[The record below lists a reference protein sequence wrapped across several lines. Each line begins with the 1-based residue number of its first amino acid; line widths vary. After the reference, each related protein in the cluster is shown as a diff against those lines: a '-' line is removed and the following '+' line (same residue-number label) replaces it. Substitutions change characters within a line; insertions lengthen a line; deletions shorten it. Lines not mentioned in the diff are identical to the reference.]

1 VFLRSI
7 LAALISACLVSS
19 MTAAAGAEAEPKIVN
34 PIVVESF
41 DGTPIV
47 ATLMLPAEAS
57 RRHRVPVV
65 FQTHG
70 WGGTREESPG
80 GFTARLL
87 ENGYA
92 VLTWDS
98 RGFGDSG
105 GEANVDSPEF
115 EVRDAQALID
125 FVAKRPEILTD
136 APGDPRMGWIGGS
149 YAGGIQLNT
158 AAVDARPDAII
169 PEIAWADL
177 VQDLYPNRV
186 IKKTWDQ
193 LLYAA
198 GAAAATGDGLDSPAG
213 PQTGVYAQEIH
224 QAEVMG
230 SATGEFP
237 EDVEKWFA
245 ARSTIINTPKITAP
259 TMIIQGTVD
268 TLFPLEDAFAHYAI
282 LKRNGVPVKLV
293 TYCAGHTLGCSYPGG
308 ASGYPEEEGSE
319 KPPIYEDRMLAWL
332 DRHVKGVR
340 GETGPEIEWQA
351 QDGFYYGASRYPLRG
366 TRMIEA
372 KAVETG
378 TLVGPGP
385 TGGDGPADGN
395 PAPDFELGGSAARA
409 VILEARKKETPIV
422 GVPRVRLTGEATGVT
437 AFAFFELVD
446 EAPDGTLTTV
456 DDQTMPIRLASG
468 EVKETLALHGVSWL
482 LKPGHKLLLEVTT
495 GSTQYDIPRTG
506 PFAVSLKAV
515 TKLPLTKLRGNLRPV
530 GSRPGSHHD

>member
-1 VFLRSI
+1 MRSTI
-7 LAALISACLVSS
+7 AALVTACLMSS
-19 MTAAAGAEAEPKIVN
+19 MTAAAGAAVEPKIVD

-47 ATLMLPAEAS
+47 ATLMLPAGAS
-57 RRHRVPVV
+57 RRNRVPVV

-70 WGGTREESPG
+70 WGGTREQSPG
-80 GFTARLL
+80 GFTGRLL
-87 ENGYA
+87 DNGYA

-125 FVAKRPEILTD
+125 FVATRPEILTD

-158 AAVDARPDAII
+158 AAVDSRPDAII

-186 IKKTWDQ
+186 VKKTWDQ
-193 LLYAA
+193 LLYAS
-198 GAAAATGDGLDSPAG
+198 GAATAAGEGLDSPAG
-213 PQTGVYAQEIH
+213 PQSGVYAQEIH
-224 QAEVMG
+224 RAEAIG
-230 SATGEFP
+230 TATGEFP
-237 EDVEKWFA
+237 EDIEKWFA

-268 TLFPLEDAFAHYAI
+268 TLFPLEDAFAHYKI
-282 LKRNGVPVKLV
+282 LKRNRVPVKLV

-308 ASGYPEEEGSE
+308 ASGYPEDEGSE
-319 KPPIYEDRMLAWL
+319 RPPLYEDRKLAWL
-332 DRHVKGVR
+332 DRYVKGLSAP
-340 GETGPEIEWQA
+340 TGAEVEWQA
-351 QDGFYYGASRYPLRG
+351 QDGHYYGAGRYPLRG
-366 TRMIEA
+366 TRMVAA
-372 KAVETG
+372 KPMETD
-378 TLVGPGP
+378 TLVGPGA

-395 PAPDFELGGSAARA
+395 PAPGFELGGSAARA
-409 VILEARKKETPIV
+409 VILGARMKDTPIV

-456 DDQTMPIRLASG
+456 DDQTMPIRLSSG
-468 EVKETLALHGVSWL
+468 EVKQTLDLHGVSWL
-482 LKPGHKLLLEVTT
+482 LEPGHKLLLEVTT

-506 PFAVSLKAV
+506 PYAVSLKAV
-515 TKLPLTKLRGNLRPV
+515 TKLPLARARGDLEPV
-530 GSRPGSHHD
+530 RARGSHHG